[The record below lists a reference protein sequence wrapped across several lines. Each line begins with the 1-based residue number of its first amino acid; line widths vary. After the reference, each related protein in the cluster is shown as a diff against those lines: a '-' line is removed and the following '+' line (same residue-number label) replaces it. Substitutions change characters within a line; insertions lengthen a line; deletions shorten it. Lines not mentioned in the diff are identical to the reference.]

1 MSIVYLLLGSNLGDR
16 HNHLNKATSLIG
28 LKAGSIRQKSR
39 IYESPP
45 WGFEHPQNFLNQ
57 ALEIETTY
65 APKLLLHTLQEIE
78 NDMGRERNPGGNYEA
93 RTIDIDIIFYDNIII
108 GEKDLCIP
116 HPRLH
121 ERKFALL
128 PLKEINPQFY
138 HPLLKKPIEQLLL
151 DCDDESTVEIF
162 PIREAEKKEEV
173 DHAS

>member
-28 LKAGSIRQKSR
+28 MKAGSVKQKSR

-65 APKLLLHTLQEIE
+65 APKMLLHILQEIE
-78 NDMGRERNPGGNYEA
+78 SDMGRKRNPGGTYEA
-93 RTIDIDIIFYDNIII
+93 RTIDIDIIFYDDIIVD
-108 GEKDLCIP
+108 ETDLCIP

-128 PLKEINPQFY
+128 PLKEIKPQLY
-138 HPLLKKPIEQLLL
+138 HPILKKTIEQLLL
-151 DCDDESTVEIF
+151 DCNDESPVDMIPARVE
-162 PIREAEKKEEV
+162 KEEEV
-173 DHAS
+173 GHAS